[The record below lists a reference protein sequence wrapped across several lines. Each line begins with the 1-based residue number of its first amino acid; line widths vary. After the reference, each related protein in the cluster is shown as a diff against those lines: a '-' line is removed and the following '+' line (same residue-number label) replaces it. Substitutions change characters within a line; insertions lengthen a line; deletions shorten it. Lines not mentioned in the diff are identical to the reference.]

1 MTSTTSTTKTS
12 SRRAGVGVLAPLVL
26 GAAWLAWAGPAAA
39 SSVPGTEAAQG
50 VVRQTVDDV
59 LAILANK
66 DWPVE
71 KRIQAIEKIA
81 YDRFDFSTISRL
93 VLARNYRR
101 FSPDQR
107 IEFEEEFKAHLS
119 RSYGNRV
126 DRYEQEQVDIVG
138 ARVESRGD
146 VTVLT
151 RIIGGQADGIEM
163 HYRLREREERWRMI
177 DVVIEGVSLVSSFRS
192 QFKEVVSQGGP
203 ELLLERLKDKNSRF
217 DLPES
222 EES

>member
-1 MTSTTSTTKTS
+1 MARVEDLVRHRVRAE
-12 SRRAGVGVLAPLVL
+12 SRVYPVRQDANLGVGLVE
-26 GAAWLAWAGPAAA
+26 
-39 SSVPGTEAAQG
+39 V
-50 VVRQTVDDV
+50 
-59 LAILANK
+59 
-66 DWPVE
+66 
-71 KRIQAIEKIA
+71 
-81 YDRFDFSTISRL
+81 
-93 VLARNYRR
+93 
-101 FSPDQR
+101 
-107 IEFEEEFKAHLS
+107 
-119 RSYGNRV
+119 
-126 DRYEQEQVDIVG
+126 VG

>member
-1 MTSTTSTTKTS
+1 M
-12 SRRAGVGVLAPLVL
+12 
-26 GAAWLAWAGPAAA
+26 
-39 SSVPGTEAAQG
+39 AAQPVARADASTESAEA

-59 LAILANK
+59 LAILVNK
-66 DWPVE
+66 DWPVD
-71 KRIQAIEKIA
+71 RRVSAIEKIA
-81 YDRFDFSTISRL
+81 YDRVDFATISRL

-101 FSPDQR
+101 FSPEQR
-107 IEFEEEFKAHLS
+107 VEFEDQFKAHLS

-126 DRYEQEQVDIVG
+126 DRYEQEKVDITG
-138 ARVESRGD
+138 ARLEPRGD

-151 RIIGGQADGIEM
+151 RIVGGQADGIEM
-163 HYRLREREERWRMI
+163 NYRLREREGAWRMI

-217 DLPES
+217 DLPEPS
-222 EES
+222 SDSTTGAS